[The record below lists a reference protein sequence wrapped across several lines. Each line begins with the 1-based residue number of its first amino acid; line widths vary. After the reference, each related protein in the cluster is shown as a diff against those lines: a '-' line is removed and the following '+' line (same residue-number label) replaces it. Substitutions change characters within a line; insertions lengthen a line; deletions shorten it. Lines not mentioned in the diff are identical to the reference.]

1 MALTKERK
9 ILTAIITVMAV
20 VTGAVGWA
28 AVDAAVT
35 WGDIRY
41 VTVAAQNKAL
51 RFEMEDELNWIN
63 ERIANGTATT
73 QDVKRKAVLEDR
85 LRRL

>member
-9 ILTAIITVMAV
+9 ILTAIITAVAVM
-20 VTGAVGWA
+20 TGAVGWA

-51 RFEMEDELNWIN
+51 RFDIEDELAAIN
-63 ERIANGTATT
+63 HRIANGSATS
-73 QDVKRKAVLEDR
+73 QDLQRKAVLEDR
-85 LRRL
+85 LKRL

>member
-1 MALTKERK
+1 MTISRERK
-9 ILTAIITVMAV
+9 ILTGIITVVAV
-20 VTGAVGWA
+20 LTGAVGWA

-51 RFEMEDELNWIN
+51 RFEMEDELAAIN
-63 ERIANGTATT
+63 ERINNNMATP
-73 QDVKRKAVLEDR
+73 QDIRRKAVLEDR
-85 LRRL
+85 LKRL